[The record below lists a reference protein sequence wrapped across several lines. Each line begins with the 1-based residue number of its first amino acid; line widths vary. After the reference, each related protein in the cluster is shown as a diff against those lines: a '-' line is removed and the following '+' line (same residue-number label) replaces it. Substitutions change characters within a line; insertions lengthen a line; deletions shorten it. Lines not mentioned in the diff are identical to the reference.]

1 MDKLIHSPEFWVAIG
16 FVILIGVMAWLKV
29 GKMIGSA
36 LDARADKI
44 KASLD
49 EAAELREEAQH
60 VLAEYQRKQRDAIK
74 EMEEMLV
81 RARDESKHFV
91 EEAAQNLG
99 RAMERR
105 EEMARDKIAQ
115 AEAEAL
121 QEVREIA
128 VDVAL
133 AAARK
138 LITDG
143 LDEARAGQLLDA
155 AIAELPDKVH

>member
-1 MDKLIHSPEFWVAIG
+1 
-16 FVILIGVMAWLKV
+16 
-29 GKMIGSA
+29 
-36 LDARADKI
+36 
-44 KASLD
+44 
-49 EAAELREEAQH
+49 
-60 VLAEYQRKQRDAIK
+60 
-74 EMEEMLV
+74 
-81 RARDESKHFV
+81 
-91 EEAAQNLG
+91 
-99 RAMERR
+99 MERR
-105 EEMARDKIAQ
+105 EEMARDKIVQ

-143 LDEARAGQLLDA
+143 LDEARAGQLFDA

>member
-99 RAMERR
+99 RAMDRR

>member
-16 FVILIGVMAWLKV
+16 FIILIGVMAWLKV

-60 VLAEYQRKQRDAIK
+60 VLAEYQRKQRDAVK

-81 RARDESKHFV
+81 RARDESKHLA

-143 LDEARAGQLLDA
+143 LDEARAGQLFDA

>member
-16 FVILIGVMAWLKV
+16 FIILIGVMAWLKV

-81 RARDESKHFV
+81 RARDESKHLA
-91 EEAAQNLG
+91 EEAVQNLG
-99 RAMERR
+99 RALERR

-143 LDEARAGQLLDA
+143 LDEARAGQLFDA

>member
-16 FVILIGVMAWLKV
+16 FVILIGVMAWLKI

-44 KASLD
+44 KSSLD

-81 RARDESKHFV
+81 RARDESKHLA
-91 EEAAQNLG
+91 EEAAQNLD

-105 EEMARDKIAQ
+105 EEMARDKIVQ

-143 LDEARAGQLLDA
+143 LDEAHAGQLFDA

>member
-81 RARDESKHFV
+81 RACDESTHLA
-91 EEAAQNLG
+91 EDAAQNLG

>member
-36 LDARADKI
+36 LNTRADKI

-81 RARDESKHFV
+81 RARDESKHLA
-91 EEAAQNLG
+91 EEATQNLG
-99 RAMERR
+99 RALERR
-105 EEMARDKIAQ
+105 EKMARDKIAQ

>member
-29 GKMIGSA
+29 GTMIGSA

-60 VLAEYQRKQRDAIK
+60 VLAEYQRKQRDAVK

-81 RARDESKHFV
+81 RARDESKHLA

-143 LDEARAGQLLDA
+143 LDEARAGQLFDA